1 MLSNSNSL
9 TTKRGYLKGDFL
21 FSHIRDQK
29 NTDYELHYHEFNKI
43 IILISGNVNYLIEG
57 KSYKLKPWDIL
68 LISSNEIH
76 MPVIDPE
83 KPYERIGIWVNSKFL
98 EKYSTDELNLSACFE
113 TASKQKNNLLRLNA
127 PGLKKMKEKLSELE
141 EVYKDKNFESNTIKN
156 SLAIEVIT
164 DINRLFLNNEK
175 QKSHIETQYDKNVNF
190 ILNYINE
197 NLKADLSIDK
207 LSATLHVSK
216 CSLMYRFKMN
226 TGYTIHNYVTQKRL
240 IMANSLIM
248 NGRTI
253 TEAYRESGFNNNA
266 SFTRAF
272 RKAYGL
278 SPGEYYKL
286 LVKKQETSL

>member
-1 MLSNSNSL
+1 MLNNSNSL
-9 TTKRGYLKGDFL
+9 TTKRGYLKGEFL
-21 FSHIRDQK
+21 FSHIIDQK

-76 MPVIDPE
+76 MPVIDPN

-98 EKYSTDELNLSACFE
+98 EKHSTDELNLSACFE
-113 TASKQKNNLLRLNA
+113 TASKQKNNLLRLNTSQ
-127 PGLKKMKEKLSELE
+127 LKKMKKKLSELE
-141 EVYKDKNFESNTIKN
+141 KVYKDKNFESNTIKKN

-175 QKSHIETQYDKNVNF
+175 QKSHMETQYDKNINF

-207 LSATLHVSK
+207 LSDALHVSK
-216 CSLMYRFKMN
+216 YSLMYSFKIN
-226 TGYTIHNYVTQKRL
+226 TGYTIHNYITQKRL

-253 TEAYRESGFNNNA
+253 KEAFRESGFNNYS
-266 SFTRAF
+266 SFARAF

-278 SPGEYYKL
+278 SPGQYYKL
-286 LVKKQETSL
+286 LVRKQ